1 MLSHPRR
8 LRRSPVAF
16 FLLGCMLALLLFDS
30 ALRLIEWTP
39 LWRILPLVEPILGQ
53 PDHAF
58 GFDATPGAVG
68 IWSREHRARI
78 RVNSLGF
85 RDVERTVVKP
95 EGTIRVG
102 LLGDSMVEGAQ
113 VSQEATFGTIAEH
126 MLRRQGYNVELIN
139 LAVAGPSPIR
149 QLLRLEKRGYALNL
163 DVVLANSTG
172 SSFWTG
178 ALLDDSQNPAYVDT
192 GDGHLVRGYAF
203 RQRFSQRHAD
213 DLWGRSFV
221 ALYQHSP
228 VFRMFYLR
236 GKEPGQILGLSA
248 AQPPSRPA
256 QPGAAPDHLALC
268 TAADAALKPHIAL
281 WLDHQ
286 PAPEWAATTQFLQDF
301 AESTKVHAVQ
311 VLYAVRDIPLPPR
324 DCPLV
329 EQRRAELIS
338 TMAAEFSNRGMKLV
352 DWTATVAA
360 ATGLRDLGRL
370 HGFGLH
376 RGAGHLNFD
385 GHRAWARALLDLL
398 KENVPRMQA
407 HHQPAS

>member
-1 MLSHPRR
+1 MPRHPRR
-8 LRRSPVAF
+8 LRRSTVTS
-16 FLLGCMLALLLFDS
+16 FLLGCVLSLVLFD
-30 ALRLIEWTP
+30 AGLRLIEWTP
-39 LWRILPLVEPILGQ
+39 LWRILPVVEPILGQ
-53 PDHAF
+53 PDHEF
-58 GFDATPGAVG
+58 GFGSTPGAVG

-78 RVNSLGF
+78 RVNSLGL

-95 EGTIRVG
+95 KGTVRVG

-113 VSQEATFGTIAEH
+113 VSQEATFGTLAEH
-126 MLRRQGYNVELIN
+126 RLRSQGYNVELIN

-163 DVVLANSTG
+163 DAVVANSTG

-178 ALLDDSQNPAYVDT
+178 ALLDDSQNPGYVASS
-192 GDGHLVRGYAF
+192 DGHLVRGYAF

-228 VFRMFYLR
+228 LFRMFYLR

-256 QPGAAPDHLALC
+256 QPSAAPDHAALC

-281 WLDHQ
+281 WLNHQ
-286 PAPEWAATTQFLQDF
+286 PAPEWAATTRFLQDF
-301 AESTKVHAVQ
+301 SESTKAHGVE
-311 VLYAVRDIPLPPR
+311 VLYAVRDIPLPPQ
-324 DCPLV
+324 DCPSA
-329 EQRRAELIS
+329 ERHRAELMS
-338 TMAAEFSNRGMKLV
+338 AMDAEFSNRGMRLL
-352 DWTATVAA
+352 DWTAMVAA
-360 ATGLRDLGRL
+360 ASGLRDLGPL
-370 HGFGLH
+370 HGFGVH

-385 GHRAWARALLDLL
+385 GHRAWARALVDLL
-398 KENVPRMQA
+398 KTEVPGLQA
-407 HHQPAS
+407 HHQSAS

>member
-1 MLSHPRR
+1 
-8 LRRSPVAF
+8 
-16 FLLGCMLALLLFDS
+16 MLALLLFNS

-58 GFDATPGAVG
+58 GFDSTPGAVG

-95 EGTIRVG
+95 DGTIRVG
-102 LLGDSMVEGAQ
+102 LLGNSMVEGAQ

-163 DVVLANSTG
+163 DVALANSAG

-256 QPGAAPDHLALC
+256 QQAQRRSPRPVYRSRCGAQAVHCMVAGPSARAGMGCH
-268 TAADAALKPHIAL
+268 DAV
-281 WLDHQ
+281 
-286 PAPEWAATTQFLQDF
+286 PAGFCREH
-301 AESTKVHAVQ
+301 KVHAVQ

-324 DCPLV
+324 DCRLV

-376 RGAGHLNFD
+376 RGAGHFNFD

>member
-1 MLSHPRR
+1 
-8 LRRSPVAF
+8 
-16 FLLGCMLALLLFDS
+16 
-30 ALRLIEWTP
+30 
-39 LWRILPLVEPILGQ
+39 
-53 PDHAF
+53 
-58 GFDATPGAVG
+58 
-68 IWSREHRARI
+68 
-78 RVNSLGF
+78 
-85 RDVERTVVKP
+85 
-95 EGTIRVG
+95 
-102 LLGDSMVEGAQ
+102 
-113 VSQEATFGTIAEH
+113 
-126 MLRRQGYNVELIN
+126 
-139 LAVAGPSPIR
+139 
-149 QLLRLEKRGYALNL
+149 LEKRGYALNL

-236 GKEPGQILGLSA
+236 AKEPGQILGLSA

-256 QPGAAPDHLALC
+256 QQGAAPDHLALC

-352 DWTATVAA
+352 DWTAAVAA